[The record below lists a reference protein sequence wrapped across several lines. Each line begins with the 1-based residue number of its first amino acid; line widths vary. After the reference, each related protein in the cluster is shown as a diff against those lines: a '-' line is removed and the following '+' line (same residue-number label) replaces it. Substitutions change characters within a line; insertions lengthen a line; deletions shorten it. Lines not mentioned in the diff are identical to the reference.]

1 MTEDASLRPLEAADS
16 GAALVSCFVAQER
29 AQLLNTAGIGEV
41 VVQQL
46 ETAGVDSF
54 ARLRL
59 LGVDGALKL
68 VQQRHGDQA
77 LRNRRRALRRLFDSV
92 VRA

>member
-1 MTEDASLRPLEAADS
+1 MMEDASMRAIEAADP

-46 ETAGVDSF
+46 EAAGVVSF
-54 ARLRL
+54 ERLRL

-77 LRNRRRALRRLFDSV
+77 LRNRRRALCRLFDAV
-92 VRA
+92 VTT